1 MLQILKDKPRLLE
14 FFNSIT
20 SDKHSYLT
28 NKITTIGE
36 SKRKLSFSKPV
47 QTTPTELVRT
57 EEEDLDNLHYPE
69 NSEKS
74 THLNMKSSIRSM
86 TESMKSSSDKFL
98 KRGGI
103 YLFGSISTMKQMGGF
118 LRGKLFENI
127 DENHIEVNSIK
138 TQKEKILDVII
149 KNQNTPPKEPTTFSF
164 TPNDTHARRS
174 SMIRSPFNKYSFI
187 RINDKDRKIMDNGEK
202 KENSPKNNKKHNKSD
217 NSILHIQKRIQ
228 SAMPS
233 RSSSH
238 QRIKSASS
246 IYRKTGGFLTSPSRI
261 LTIPHTRCKSSAELK
276 NLIGLSSFNKTERFS
291 NEKQEKGNKSFGD
304 SINNLIHQNA
314 NLGKGRLWSG
324 SIHRTK
330 HNMFFFIKKS

>member
-20 SDKHSYLT
+20 SDKHSYLA

-36 SKRKLSFSKPV
+36 SKRKLSLSKPI
-47 QTTPTELVRT
+47 QTMPTELVRT

-69 NSEKS
+69 QSEKT
-74 THLNMKSSIRSM
+74 THLNLKSSVRSM
-86 TESMKSSSDKFL
+86 TDSMMKSSDKFL
-98 KRGGI
+98 KRGG
-103 YLFGSISTMKQMGGF
+103 LFGSISTMKRMGGF
-118 LRGKLFENI
+118 LRGKLFQNI

-138 TQKEKILDVII
+138 TKKEKILDVIL
-149 KNQNTPPKEPTTFSF
+149 KNQITPPKEPTTFTF

-187 RINDKDRKIMDNGEK
+187 RIDDKDRKMMDKDEK

-238 QRIKSASS
+238 QRVKSASS
-246 IYRKTGGFLTSPSRI
+246 IYRKTCGFLTSPSKI
-261 LTIPHTRCKSSAELK
+261 LTIPHKRCKSSAELK
-276 NLIGLSSFNKTERFS
+276 NLIGLSNFAKADNFSTE
-291 NEKQEKGNKSFGD
+291 KHEKGNKSFGE
-304 SINNLIHQNA
+304 STNNLIHQNV

-330 HNMFFFIKKS
+330 HNMFFFMKKS